1 MWLICKFIVGSANA
15 RRLDAKRCAASHKI
29 RGMRFV
35 PKYSKRA
42 KTMDIAPHFW
52 RLVSRGTTLGLAVF
66 VAGATMLPQ
75 ARAADTDS
83 IHPSTMGRIEKNLRE
98 LGQKAR
104 DAAAEITSTALGLVG
119 VDYKFGGNHPD
130 QGLDCSGFVRYVFQ
144 QATGISLPR
153 SSKEQARVG
162 QKVDKTQLQPGDLVF
177 FNTRRFQF
185 SHVGVYLGDNKFIHS
200 PSRGGS
206 VEVVNFDNR
215 YWQKAFNGARRIVG
229 VVAGNEAHAASLRET
244 AKIEEE
250 LKAQREQLL
259 KAAVVEAAVKQ
270 AATATTSSPFTRDY

>member
-1 MWLICKFIVGSANA
+1 MREHSKSDKPARAMSADGVFSASFA
-15 RRLDAKRCAASHKI
+15 RIAATI
-29 RGMRFV
+29 IGV
-35 PKYSKRA
+35 A
-42 KTMDIAPHFW
+42 
-52 RLVSRGTTLGLAVF
+52 LAST
-66 VAGATMLPQ
+66 G

-83 IHPSTMGRIEKNLRE
+83 IPPSALGRIEKNLRD

-144 QATGISLPR
+144 HATGISLPR
-153 SSKEQARVG
+153 SSKEQAKVG
-162 QKVDKTQLQPGDLVF
+162 QNVDKTQLQPGDLVF

-185 SHVGVYLGDNKFIHS
+185 SHVGLYLGDNKFIHS

-215 YWQKAFNGARRIVG
+215 YWQKTFNGARRIVG
-229 VVAGNEAHAASLRET
+229 AVAGSEANAATLRET
-244 AKIEEE
+244 AKID
-250 LKAQREQLL
+250 
-259 KAAVVEAAVKQ
+259 AAVRELQTKQQ
-270 AATATTSSPFTRDY
+270 AAADVQNANAAPSVTPPASPFTRDY

>member
-15 RRLDAKRCAASHKI
+15 RRLDAMRCAASHKI
-29 RGMRFV
+29 HAMRFV
-35 PKYSKRA
+35 PKYFKRA
-42 KTMDIAPHFW
+42 KTLGTELYFW
-52 RLVSRGTTLGLAVF
+52 RLVSRGTALGLAIF
-66 VAGATMLPQ
+66 ASSALLLPE
-75 ARAADTDS
+75 AHAVDNDS
-83 IHPSTMGRIEKNLRE
+83 IPPSALGRIEKNLRDF
-98 LGQKAR
+98 GQKAR
-104 DAAAEITSTALGLVG
+104 DAASEITSTALGLVG

-162 QKVDKTQLQPGDLVF
+162 QKIDRTQLQPGDLVF

-206 VEVVNFDNR
+206 VEVVNLDNR

-229 VVAGNEAHAASLRET
+229 VVAGNEAHAATLRDT
-244 AKIEEE
+244 AKVEDE
-250 LKAQREQLL
+250 LKTQREQPL
-259 KAAVVEAAVKQ
+259 KTAVVETAVKQ
-270 AATATTSSPFTRDY
+270 PASATISSPFTRDY